1 MSVKIKMDESKEV
14 RVPVTVRRPFWQ
26 EFLQY

>member
-1 MSVKIKMDESKEV
+1 M
-14 RVPVTVRRPFWQ
+14 PVQVQVIDSEPSQVAVNVRRPFWQ